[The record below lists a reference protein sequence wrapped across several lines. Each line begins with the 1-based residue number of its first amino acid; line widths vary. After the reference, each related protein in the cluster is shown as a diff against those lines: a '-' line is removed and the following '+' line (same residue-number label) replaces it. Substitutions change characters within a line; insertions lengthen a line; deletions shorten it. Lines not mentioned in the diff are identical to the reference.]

1 MYKNKFIEKSHRYSN
16 DLREL
21 GAYYGMYSNM
31 MDHWQSLF
39 PGKIID
45 LNYDEL
51 VTNPEHNTRQL
62 ISAQFA

>member
-1 MYKNKFIEKSHRYSN
+1 
-16 DLREL
+16 
-21 GAYYGMYSNM
+21 MYSNM